1 MNKDNM
7 KIIVR
12 KKNDK
17 TEYEDEYVGDPEES
31 IDILENLR
39 MEAESFLYEK
49 PVTFQ
54 RIITVVRKKQC

>member
-1 MNKDNM
+1 MNKDDM
-7 KIIVR
+7 KITVR

-17 TEYEDEYVGDPEES
+17 TEYYDDYVGDPEIS

-39 MEAESFLYEK
+39 KEAENFIYDK

-54 RIITVVRKKQC
+54 RIITVVRKK